1 MEMVINENRK
11 WVLSV
16 WEKIEKK
23 IAVTSERIQDGMP
36 YTSKD
41 GKYIDRQDDAS
52 WWTNSFWC
60 GILWILYRE
69 TKMEKYRL
77 YAESIEKKLDTV
89 LHGFDGLH
97 HDVGF
102 MWLLSSVMNYQLTGN
117 DTSRKRA
124 LLAASTLSA
133 RANIAGGFIRA
144 WNSEGI
150 PNNGWAIIDCMMN
163 IPLLYWASEMTND
176 ARFRHIGV
184 MHAEKTQKE
193 FVREDGSVN
202 HIVILDENTGE
213 VLENPAGQGFA
224 SGSSWSRG
232 QAWAVYGFAQSYHWT
247 KEIKYLHTAKRI
259 AHYILSN
266 VTLNQYIPLCDYRQP
281 QDSSLLDS
289 SAGAIT
295 ASGLIEIA
303 KAVDESEKT
312 MYLQHAVNLLRA
324 LDEKCAI
331 WDLSDEAIL
340 ANGTSQFNL
349 TDGKYEVKN
358 GALIYGDYY
367 FIEAIAKLKD
377 FTGKAS

>member
-1 MEMVINENRK
+1 M
-11 WVLSV
+11 
-16 WEKIEKK
+16 
-23 IAVTSERIQDGMP
+23 
-36 YTSKD
+36 
-41 GKYIDRQDDAS
+41 
-52 WWTNSFWC
+52 
-60 GILWILYRE
+60 
-69 TKMEKYRL
+69 
-77 YAESIEKKLDTV
+77 
-89 LHGFDGLH
+89 
-97 HDVGF
+97 
-102 MWLLSSVMNYQLTGN
+102 
-117 DTSRKRA
+117 
-124 LLAASTLSA
+124 
-133 RANIAGGFIRA
+133 
-144 WNSEGI
+144 
-150 PNNGWAIIDCMMN
+150 
-163 IPLLYWASEMTND
+163 
-176 ARFRHIGV
+176 
-184 MHAEKTQKE
+184 
-193 FVREDGSVN
+193 N

-281 QDSSLLDS
+281 KDSSLLDS

-377 FTGKAS
+377 FTSKAS